1 MEPSPTAEATRFTDP
16 YRTSPTAK
24 TPGRLD
30 SRNIGSRRSGQ
41 SPAGLAVLQEV
52 GPGHHEPRLIA
63 AHGIGQPLGARL
75 GSDQDEQGSRPDRFG
90 PTGFQIGKG
99 QAFQAVLPGAAGHRD
114 AAADGDVGGGVDLPD
129 EVLRHAVRQRAA
141 PDEQCHL
148 RSVFSEVDRCLPGG
162 VGATHHEDLAAL
174 HGLGL

>member
-24 TPGRLD
+24 TPGTLD

-41 SPAGLAVLQEV
+41 SPALAVIQEV
-52 GPGHHEPRLIA
+52 GPGHHEPGLIA
-63 AHGIGQPLGARL
+63 AHGIWQPLGARL
-75 GSDQDEQGSRPDRFG
+75 GPDQDEQGSCPDRFG
-90 PTGFQIGKG
+90 RTGFQVGKG
-99 QAFQAVLPGAAGHRD
+99 QAFQAVLPGTAGHRD
-114 AAADGDVGGGVDLPD
+114 AATDGDVRGRIDLPD
-129 EVLRHAVRQRAA
+129 EVLGHAVRQRAS
-141 PDEQCHL
+141 PGEQGHP

>member
-1 MEPSPTAEATRFTDP
+1 MAMEPSPTAEATRFTDP

-41 SPAGLAVLQEV
+41 SPAGRLQQI

-63 AHGIGQPLGARL
+63 AYGIWQPLGARL
-75 GSDQDEQGSRPDRFG
+75 GPDQDEQGSRPDRFG
-90 PTGFQIGKG
+90 RTGFQIGKG

-114 AAADGDVGGGVDLPD
+114 AAADADVGGSLDLPD
-129 EVLRHAVRQRAA
+129 KVRGRAVSPSWTR
-141 PDEQCHL
+141 
-148 RSVFSEVDRCLPGG
+148 
-162 VGATHHEDLAAL
+162 
-174 HGLGL
+174 GLGCEHS